1 MPVVVIGAQ
10 QQETRRQQIP
20 ANPQNDRRVVMPKDT
35 YWNGARA
42 ELRDLVQQLR
52 PDDALEIVK
61 KLIRTDNDEQLA
73 SMLAGLIRGFV
84 ARRADEQRH
93 TKEAV

>member
-1 MPVVVIGAQ
+1 
-10 QQETRRQQIP
+10 
-20 ANPQNDRRVVMPKDT
+20 MPKDT

-61 KLIRTDNDEQLA
+61 KLVRTDNDEQLA

-84 ARRADEQRH
+84 ARRDDKQGHA
-93 TKEAV
+93 KEAS

>member
-1 MPVVVIGAQ
+1 
-10 QQETRRQQIP
+10 
-20 ANPQNDRRVVMPKDT
+20 MPKDT

-42 ELRDLVQQLR
+42 ELRDLVQQLQ

-61 KLIRTDNDEQLA
+61 KLVRTDNDEQLG

-84 ARRADEQRH
+84 AWRTDEQRH

>member
-1 MPVVVIGAQ
+1 
-10 QQETRRQQIP
+10 
-20 ANPQNDRRVVMPKDT
+20 MPKDT

-61 KLIRTDNDEQLA
+61 KLVRTDNDEQLA

-84 ARRADEQRH
+84 ARRDGEQRH
-93 TKEAV
+93 AKEAI

>member
-1 MPVVVIGAQ
+1 
-10 QQETRRQQIP
+10 
-20 ANPQNDRRVVMPKDT
+20 MPKDT

-52 PDDALEIVK
+52 PDDALVIVK
-61 KLIRTDNDEQLA
+61 KLVRTDNDEQLA

-84 ARRADEQRH
+84 ARRADEHRR

>member
-1 MPVVVIGAQ
+1 
-10 QQETRRQQIP
+10 
-20 ANPQNDRRVVMPKDT
+20 
-35 YWNGARA
+35 
-42 ELRDLVQQLR
+42 LRDLVQQLR

-61 KLIRTDNDEQLA
+61 KLVRTDNDEQLA